1 MMSSAAMPDEN
12 IPGIVKAI
20 PGLGPKPFAFPPE
33 SLFAFSPESRSSSP
47 RNHRSRSPRNP
58 FRLRPE
64 SSILPDYF
72 DASIYGPVAA
82 AAELPEVRFH
92 ALRHSFA
99 SMLIAQGESAKY
111 VCDQMGHS
119 GIQVTFDSYGHLFP
133 QARREASAKLER
145 AMFAQRKG
153 RMVESLVEKAPQPP
167 SGAAHVGR
175 AD

>member
-64 SSILPDYF
+64 YAL
-72 DASIYGPVAA
+72 DAV
-82 AAELPEVRFH
+82 
-92 ALRHSFA
+92 
-99 SMLIAQGESAKY
+99 SA
-111 VCDQMGHS
+111 G
-119 GIQVTFDSYGHLFP
+119 
-133 QARREASAKLER
+133 
-145 AMFAQRKG
+145 
-153 RMVESLVEKAPQPP
+153 SLVVLSIRE
-167 SGAAHVGR
+167 GL
-175 AD
+175 